1 MSKLYKNIMTGILI
15 SQVSLPYK
23 TVKGSFS
30 QRQNR
35 SIQLVDKLYRN
46 LIPQFKNGKLPFEKI
61 QETIDSTLKKKI
73 KINVKKTYS
82 NEFDGFSDIVY
93 SPISGCIT
101 ATTLELSPIKN
112 KIEYKDLITIV
123 HEFQHITDQLFHPKY
138 LARNQVMSNSGMY
151 TNKYN
156 KLYENFIYAQE
167 NPTGKKDK
175 QYILKKLEHKLNKF
189 LRKMSVEDKIN
200 YLQDSIYTL
209 KQEEQA
215 YYTQAKYAK
224 IMNKKHL
231 PINPQDLIKPNNSF
245 MFHEKIVLMKKMAF
259 DIIKAERKHH
269 ALKLK
274 QQN

>member
-1 MSKLYKNIMTGILI
+1 
-15 SQVSLPYK
+15 
-23 TVKGSFS
+23 
-30 QRQNR
+30 
-35 SIQLVDKLYRN
+35 
-46 LIPQFKNGKLPFEKI
+46 
-61 QETIDSTLKKKI
+61 
-73 KINVKKTYS
+73 
-82 NEFDGFSDIVY
+82 
-93 SPISGCIT
+93 
-101 ATTLELSPIKN
+101 
-112 KIEYKDLITIV
+112 
-123 HEFQHITDQLFHPKY
+123 
-138 LARNQVMSNSGMY
+138 
-151 TNKYN
+151 
-156 KLYENFIYAQE
+156 
-167 NPTGKKDK
+167 
-175 QYILKKLEHKLNKF
+175 
-189 LRKMSVEDKIN
+189 MSVEDKIN